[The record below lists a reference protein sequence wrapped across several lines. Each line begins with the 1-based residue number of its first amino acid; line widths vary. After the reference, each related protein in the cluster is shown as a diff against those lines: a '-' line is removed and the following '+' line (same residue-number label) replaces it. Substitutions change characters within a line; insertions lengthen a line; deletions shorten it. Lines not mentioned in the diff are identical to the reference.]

1 MLVTT
6 GGSSMKMQIK
16 VNPDTQKAKEIREKV
31 RENDGYCPCSLFKN
45 EDTKCPCK
53 EFLNSQELGE
63 CHCGLYIKVE
73 V

>member
-1 MLVTT
+1 MLAIM

-16 VNPDTQKAKEIREKV
+16 VNPDTMKAKEIREKV
-31 RENDGYCPCSLFKN
+31 KENDGYCPCSLFKN

-53 EFLNSQELGE
+53 EFLESQELGE

>member
-1 MLVTT
+1 MLAIM

-16 VNPDTQKAKEIREKV
+16 VNPDTMKAKEIREKV
-31 RENDGYCPCSLFKN
+31 KENDGYCPCSLFRN

-53 EFLNSQELGE
+53 EFLESQELGE

>member
-1 MLVTT
+1 MLVIM

-16 VNPDTQKAKEIREKV
+16 VNPDTMKAKEIREKV
-31 RENDGYCPCSLFKN
+31 KENDGYCPCSLFKN

-53 EFLNSQELGE
+53 EFLESQELGE

>member
-1 MLVTT
+1 MLVIM

-16 VNPDTQKAKEIREKV
+16 VNPDTQKAEEIAQKV
-31 RENDGYCPCSLFKN
+31 RDNDGYCPCALFKN

-53 EFLNSQELGE
+53 EFLESQELGE
-63 CHCGLYIKVE
+63 CHCGRYIKVE

>member
-1 MLVTT
+1 MLVIM

-16 VNPDTQKAKEIREKV
+16 VNPDTMKAKEIREKV
-31 RENDGYCPCSLFKN
+31 KENDGYCPCSLFRN

-53 EFLNSQELGE
+53 EFLESQELGE

>member
-1 MLVTT
+1 
-6 GGSSMKMQIK
+6 MKMQIK

-31 RENDGYCPCSLFKN
+31 KENDGYCPCSLFKN